1 MSKRRVGSAG
11 TGSSSFLLSRTMTPM
26 IRAWKTKAAR
36 QLMALVIS
44 PPIRGPAAAP
54 TPPAALI
61 APNARAAT

>member
-1 MSKRRVGSAG
+1 
-11 TGSSSFLLSRTMTPM
+11 MTTM

-44 PPIRGPAAAP
+44 PPISGPAAAP

-61 APNARAAT
+61 APNARARDVTSVNSSVARM